1 MSVSELVKRLS
12 EDQKTALKAGDKI
25 RVGTLRLLSSELT
38 NKRIEL
44 GRDLEEDEV
53 IGVLSKGQK
62 QRREA
67 EQQYR
72 EAGREEL
79 ADKEAAEA
87 TIIGEYLPEPL
98 DDAALTRLIDAAIS
112 ETGAETL
119 KDMGAVMGRLMPEV
133 RGRVDGSVVS
143 ARVKER
149 LG

>member
-1 MSVSELVKRLS
+1 MSDNELARRLA
-12 EDQKTALKAGDKI
+12 EDQKAALKAGDKI
-25 RVGTLRLLSSELT
+25 RVATLRLVSSELT

-44 GRDLEEDEV
+44 GRDPEEDE
-53 IGVLSKGQK
+53 IIAILSKGQK

-67 EQQYR
+67 EEQYR

-87 TIIGEYLPEPL
+87 VIIGEYLPEPL
-98 DDAALTRLIDAAIS
+98 DDASLAQLIDAAIS

-119 KDMGAVMGRLMPEV
+119 RDMGAVMGRLMPEV

>member
-67 EQQYR
+67 ERQYR

-98 DDAALTRLIDAAIS
+98 DDAALTRLIDVAIS

-143 ARVKER
+143 ARVKDR

>member
-1 MSVSELVKRLS
+1 MSDTELAKRLA

-25 RVGTLRLLSSELT
+25 RVATLRLVSSELT

-44 GRDLEEDEV
+44 GRDPEEDE
-53 IGVLSKGQK
+53 IIAILSKGQK

-67 EQQYR
+67 EEQYR
-72 EAGREEL
+72 EAGRGEL

-87 TIIGEYLPEPL
+87 AIIGEYLPEPL
-98 DDAALTRLIDAAIS
+98 DDASLAQLIDVAIS

-119 KDMGAVMGRLMPEV
+119 GDMGAVMGRLMPEV

>member
-1 MSVSELVKRLS
+1 MSASELAKRLA

-25 RVGTLRLLSSELT
+25 RVATLRLLSSELT

-44 GRDLEEDEV
+44 GRELEEDEI

-67 EQQYR
+67 EEQYR

-87 TIIGEYLPEPL
+87 AIIGEYLPEPL
-98 DDAALTRLIDAAIS
+98 DDATLARLIDAAIS

-119 KDMGAVMGRLMPEV
+119 KDMGAVMGHLMSEV